1 MSQPYDVIV
10 VGLGGMGSAT
20 AYQLALRGVRVLGL
34 ERHTPAHSL
43 GSSHGQSRIIRQAYF
58 EDPAYVPLLLRAY
71 ELWRQIER
79 ETGRELLTVTGGLM
93 LGQPTSQVVAGAL
106 RSAQEWQLAHEVLD
120 AADIRRRFPVFQP
133 GPDVIALYEAL
144 AGFVRPEDSV
154 AAHLDRAARLGADLH
169 FAEPVTAWEAAPGG
183 EGVRVT
189 TARGSYEAARL
200 VISPG
205 PWAPDLLRDLGL
217 PLEVERQVMY
227 WFDPLGGVAPY
238 SVGQMPIYIWE
249 TESQIQFYGFPAHEG
264 PHGGAKIAYFRVPG
278 ARGICTPETID
289 RAVHEDEIAQMREAI
304 VARMPSL
311 NGPLLVA
318 KTCMYTNTP
327 DEHFVIATLPDR
339 PQVAVAAGFSGHGFK
354 FASVVGEVL
363 ADLATT
369 GTTRHPIALFDP
381 ARLVGSGR

>member
-169 FAEPVTAWEAAPGG
+169 FAEPVTAWAAAPGG
-183 EGVRVT
+183 EGSPVFGWLAMCLQHCRPRVVGRVEQFLPD
-189 TARGSYEAARL
+189 TASSLAELLA
-200 VISPG
+200 PG
-205 PWAPDLLRDLGL
+205 HWPQ
-217 PLEVERQVMY
+217 RQVAR
-227 WFDPLGGVAPY
+227 AP
-238 SVGQMPIYIWE
+238 GQ
-249 TESQIQFYGFPAHEG
+249 
-264 PHGGAKIAYFRVPG
+264 
-278 ARGICTPETID
+278 
-289 RAVHEDEIAQMREAI
+289 
-304 VARMPSL
+304 
-311 NGPLLVA
+311 
-318 KTCMYTNTP
+318 
-327 DEHFVIATLPDR
+327 
-339 PQVAVAAGFSGHGFK
+339 
-354 FASVVGEVL
+354 
-363 ADLATT
+363 
-369 GTTRHPIALFDP
+369 
-381 ARLVGSGR
+381 

>member
-1 MSQPYDVIV
+1 MSQPYDAIV

-20 AYQLALRGVRVLGL
+20 AYQLALRGRRVLGL

-71 ELWRQIER
+71 ELWRQIEQ
-79 ETGRELLTVTGGLM
+79 ETGRDLLTVTGGLM
-93 LGQPTSQVVAGAL
+93 MGPSDSRVVAGAL
-106 RSAQEWQLAHEVLD
+106 RSAQEWNLPHELLD
-120 AADIRRRFPVFQP
+120 AAAIRRRFPAFHP

-154 AAHLDRAARLGADLH
+154 AAHLRRAAQLGADLH
-169 FAEPVTAWEAAPGG
+169 FAEAVTAWEASSGG

-189 TARGSYEAARL
+189 TGRGTYEAARL

-205 PWAPDLLRDLGL
+205 PWAPDILRDLNL

-227 WFDPLGGVAPY
+227 WFDPVGGVGPFE
-238 SVGQMPIYIWE
+238 VGQLPIYIWE
-249 TESQIQFYGFPAHEG
+249 IGNHVEFYGFPAHEG
-264 PHGGAKIAYFRVPG
+264 PRGGAKIAYFRVPG
-278 ARGICTPETID
+278 PHHVCTPETID
-289 RAVHEDEIAQMREAI
+289 RAVHDAEIVQMREAI
-304 VARMPSL
+304 AERMPSL
-311 NGPLLVA
+311 NGPLLYA

-327 DEHFVIATLPDR
+327 DEHFAIAALPGR
-339 PQVAVAAGFSGHGFK
+339 PQVAIAAGFSGHGYK
-354 FASVVGEVL
+354 FASVVGEIM
-363 ADLATT
+363 ADLATD

-381 ARLVGSGR
+381 ARLVVGA